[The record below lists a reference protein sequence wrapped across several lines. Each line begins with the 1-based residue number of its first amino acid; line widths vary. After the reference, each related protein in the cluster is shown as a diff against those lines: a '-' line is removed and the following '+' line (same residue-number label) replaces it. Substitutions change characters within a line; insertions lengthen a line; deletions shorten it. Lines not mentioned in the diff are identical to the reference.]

1 MISQVN
7 FVNLVVV
14 AETLA
19 AIHLVAYYLPKR
31 SHFALRTALSTLVC
45 LAVGFV
51 TPPVAGNLFVASGMT
66 GIPMEK
72 IAAKSVPLIVAMFIA
87 AVIITYVPGVSLGIL
102 PLF

>member
-45 LAVGFV
+45 LAVGF
-51 TPPVAGNLFVASGMT
+51 LF
-66 GIPMEK
+66 
-72 IAAKSVPLIVAMFIA
+72 
-87 AVIITYVPGVSLGIL
+87 YVYQANNYLANVLYT
-102 PLF
+102 

>member
-45 LAVGFV
+45 LAVGF
-51 TPPVAGNLFVASGMT
+51 LFYVYQANNYLANVLYTSFMYTMLALLPGLSVLFCRKMT
-66 GIPMEK
+66 LWE
-72 IAAKSVPLIVAMFIA
+72 F
-87 AVIITYVPGVSLGIL
+87 
-102 PLF
+102 LF